1 MNPTNFFG
9 NWFNSVHPLTFI
21 PTGNKIFII
30 TIFTKCIQHMIIIL
44 KWVDFRFNKVRT
56 LLKYKEGKK
65 KELYWVDLIF
75 IYRIQISIQFQNSIQ
90 WCILK

>member
-1 MNPTNFFG
+1 
-9 NWFNSVHPLTFI
+9 
-21 PTGNKIFII
+21 
-30 TIFTKCIQHMIIIL
+30 MIIIL
-44 KWVDFRFNKVRT
+44 KWVDFRFNKVST
-56 LLKYKEGKK
+56 LLKYKEEGG

>member
-1 MNPTNFFG
+1 
-9 NWFNSVHPLTFI
+9 
-21 PTGNKIFII
+21 
-30 TIFTKCIQHMIIIL
+30 MIIIL

-56 LLKYKEGKK
+56 LLKYKEEEKK

-90 WCILK
+90 RCILK